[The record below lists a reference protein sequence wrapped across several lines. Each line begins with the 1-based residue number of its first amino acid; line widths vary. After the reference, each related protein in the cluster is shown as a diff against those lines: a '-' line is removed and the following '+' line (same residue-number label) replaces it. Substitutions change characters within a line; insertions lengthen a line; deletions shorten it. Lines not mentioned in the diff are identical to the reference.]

1 MFLRLDANFG
11 VPPSGSLRRVKHQ
24 FYLRILMLFIKNNN
38 FTKGISCF
46 WPPVLSW
53 GLWATLG
60 SPWGLHLS
68 ASCFFYLPL
77 GSSLE
82 VSGAPLAPFSHFCY
96 SCVMSFLFLHVLFI
110 SFRVCFP
117 GRPDSRMYCPDII
130 GRDSWVWDEQETLY
144 KNNSP
149 HRVGE

>member
-1 MFLRLDANFG
+1 M
-11 VPPSGSLRRVKHQ
+11 
-24 FYLRILMLFIKNNN
+24 
-38 FTKGISCF
+38 
-46 WPPVLSW
+46 
-53 GLWATLG
+53 
-60 SPWGLHLS
+60 
-68 ASCFFYLPL
+68 
-77 GSSLE
+77 E

-96 SCVMSFLFLHVLFI
+96 LCVMSFLFLYVIFI

-130 GRDSWVWDEQETLY
+130 GRDSWEWDEQKTLY